1 MSDLLAPDCDGCRA
15 PERGL
20 YIAQCRGCTLR
31 SLAAGPLFHD
41 SMRLGRLTPAYR
53 AALLR
58 LGRDVPA
65 VHGEVK
71 AAADELRRDRVGA

>member
-1 MSDLLAPDCDGCRA
+1 MSDLLAPDCDGCRT

-20 YIAQCRGCTLR
+20 YIAHCRGCTLR
-31 SLAAGPLFHD
+31 SLAAGPLFFE

-58 LGRDVPA
+58 LGRDLPA

-71 AAADELRRDRVGA
+71 AAAQQLQEAAT